1 LSMAPDPFMLS
12 TDESFAFRA
21 IDIFR
26 RRRVLATFVFMA
38 VLASAV
44 TFARYLPDLYKSSA
58 VLLVERPVPEVYV
71 RPAASGEV
79 ESRLHVI
86 KQEIMSRVRLTDLI
100 NRFDLYPDLRRQV
113 PMDGVLDQM
122 RHDIDIELTGPEQV
136 SGRKTTVSFKLS
148 YTGAKGETV
157 ARVTNELANFYVSQN
172 DEIRSQEATR
182 ATGFLR
188 AQLDSTRKELDNHE
202 SSIRAY
208 TSSHPGE
215 LPQQVEV
222 NLAALERLNTQLRLT
237 GEREIKLLEDREKLA
252 DGLTV
257 TTDLTTGVSLVIGD
271 PPVNERLE
279 RMKRDLKMLEGQFT
293 SRHPDVIRIKTEIAA
308 AEREQQDALLRQRQA
323 AQREAAG
330 TAAAAAAAAP
340 SPTALDARKK
350 AIANLDV
357 ELDRLKKEEADL
369 RQNIVNIETRL
380 EGVPERQQEFGR
392 ITRDYNAAK
401 DLYDSLL
408 KRFDDAQLAASMETD
423 RQGERFRI
431 LEAAMPPSSPVAP
444 NRPRLMIMGFILAL
458 IVAAGAALM
467 AEQFDSTF
475 HSVADLRE
483 FTKVPVLG
491 AVSPIATVTAG
502 RTFKLALATASAVA
516 VIWIIVVLSTH
527 AARGNEQLVWMLARG
542 A

>member
-1 LSMAPDPFMLS
+1 MASDPFIPS
-12 TDESFAFRA
+12 TDESFAFHA

-26 RRRVLATFVFMA
+26 RRKVVVTFVFVA

-44 TFARYLPDLYKSSA
+44 TFALCLPDLYKSSA

-71 RPAASGEV
+71 RPAVSGEL

-86 KQEIMSRVRLTDLI
+86 KQEIMSRARLTDLI
-100 NRFDLYPDLRRQV
+100 NRFNLYPDLRRQI

-148 YTGAKGETV
+148 YTGGDGDTV
-157 ARVTNELANFYVSQN
+157 SKVTNELANFYVSQN

-188 AQLDSTRKELDNHE
+188 AQLDATRKELDSHE
-202 SSIRAY
+202 AAMRAY

-215 LPQQVEV
+215 LPEQVEV

-237 GEREIKLLEDREKLA
+237 GEREIKLLEDREKLT
-252 DGLTV
+252 DGLAV
-257 TTDLTTGVSLVIGD
+257 TTDYATGTRTFVGD

-293 SRHPDVIRIKTEIAA
+293 SRHPDVIRMKTEIAA
-308 AEREQQDALLRQRQA
+308 AERQQQDALLRERQA
-323 AQREAAG
+323 AQKAADG
-330 TAAAAAAAAP
+330 AAAVAAAAQN
-340 SPTALDARKK
+340 PTALDARRN
-350 AIANLDV
+350 ALQNLDA
-357 ELDRLKKEEADL
+357 ELDRLKKAEADL
-369 RQNIVNIETRL
+369 RQNITGIENRL
-380 EGVPERQQEFGR
+380 EGVPARQQEFGR
-392 ITRDYNAAK
+392 LTRDYNAAK

-408 KRFDDAQLAASMETD
+408 KRYGDAQLASSMETD

-444 NRPRLMIMGFILAL
+444 NRNRLMIMGVLMAL
-458 IVAAGAALM
+458 IVAAGAALA
-467 AEQFDSTF
+467 AEQFDTTF
-475 HSVADLRE
+475 HSIDDLRE
-483 FTKVPVLG
+483 FTRVPVLG

-502 RTFKLALATASAVA
+502 RTVKFVLATVSAVA

>member
-1 LSMAPDPFMLS
+1 MASDPFIPS
-12 TDESFAFRA
+12 TDESFAFHA

-26 RRRVLATFVFMA
+26 RRKVVVTFVFVA

-44 TFARYLPDLYKSSA
+44 TFALCLPDLYKSSA

-71 RPAASGEV
+71 RPAVSGEL

-86 KQEIMSRVRLTDLI
+86 KQEIMSRARLTDLI
-100 NRFDLYPDLRRQV
+100 NRFNLYPDLRRQI

-148 YTGAKGETV
+148 YTGGDGDTV
-157 ARVTNELANFYVSQN
+157 SKVTNELANFYVSQN

-188 AQLDSTRKELDNHE
+188 AQLDATRKELDSHE
-202 SSIRAY
+202 AAMRAY

-215 LPQQVEV
+215 LPEQVEV

-237 GEREIKLLEDREKLA
+237 GEREIKLLEDREKLT
-252 DGLTV
+252 DGLAV
-257 TTDLTTGVSLVIGD
+257 TTDYATGTSTFVGD

-293 SRHPDVIRIKTEIAA
+293 SRHPDVIRMKTEIAA
-308 AEREQQDALLRQRQA
+308 AERQQQDALLREHQA
-323 AQREAAG
+323 AQKAADG
-330 TAAAAAAAAP
+330 AAAVAAAAQN
-340 SPTALDARKK
+340 PTALDARRN
-350 AIANLDV
+350 ALQNLDA
-357 ELDRLKKEEADL
+357 ELDRLKKAEADL
-369 RQNIVNIETRL
+369 RQNITGIENRL
-380 EGVPERQQEFGR
+380 EGVPARQQEFGR
-392 ITRDYNAAK
+392 LTRDYNAAK

-408 KRFDDAQLAASMETD
+408 KRYGDAQLASSMETD

-444 NRPRLMIMGFILAL
+444 NRNRLMIMGVLMAL
-458 IVAAGAALM
+458 IVAAGAALA
-467 AEQFDSTF
+467 AEQFDTTF
-475 HSVADLRE
+475 HSIDDLRE
-483 FTKVPVLG
+483 FTRVPVLG

-502 RTFKLALATASAVA
+502 RTVKFVLATVSAVA